1 MHVDIVHM
9 LPAYSKLCDII
20 FYKLGSN
27 LWEKKSLGI
36 NGSLLTVISGTW
48 QIYCI
53 LVVNCHRII
62 NKSNLIGEE
71 KYSLSY
77 QNNMVKMHV

>member
-1 MHVDIVHM
+1 MLINILYLCCLLINVMHVDIVHM

-27 LWEKKSLGI
+27 LWEKMSLGS

-53 LVVNCHRII
+53 LVVVIEL
-62 NKSNLIGEE
+62 LI
-71 KYSLSY
+71 S
-77 QNNMVKMHV
+77 QT